1 MHVFESPFQAL
12 SNDSSTKQIGPM
24 VLNLYDIEDYHT
36 LIEMSSAKIKLDL
49 PKFIMDYSFV
59 KPVLIRFRYLF

>member
-24 VLNLYDIEDYHT
+24 VLNLYDIEDYQT
-36 LIEMSSAKIKLDL
+36 VIEMSSAKTQLDL
-49 PKFIMDYSFV
+49 P
-59 KPVLIRFRYLF
+59 